1 MEMQSK
7 GVSGFVITC
16 NRASLVET
24 CLRSIR
30 FVDELIVIDKSSTD
44 GTRAIAERYA
54 DQLITVPWSPTVE
67 ETRAG
72 AAALCRHDWI
82 VHLDD
87 DELLSPEAITFLR
100 RRRPPNGPEAYYLPK
115 KHYILGRF
123 DPAAYY
129 WPEHH
134 PQFFRKGAVSFSN
147 TVHGGVQ
154 VHTERVERIAPETG
168 ICIHHLSHLDTAQWV
183 EKANRYTSRP
193 DRVRCEPEVADLI
206 GFAHARIDHWLSRT
220 GVTDRSDYAAAVA
233 LLRAVYDMIDRVKSW
248 EQAQGFDAAVHFAAI
263 CAELGLAY
271 DALERRTGIRTSA
284 EPLPRSV
291 PDRLRGL
298 LAGLGERLAPA
309 AVFSAALCG
318 FSAFSA

>member
-1 MEMQSK
+1 MQSSR
-7 GVSGFVITC
+7 VSGFVVTY

-54 DQLITVPWSPTVE
+54 DQVVTVPWSPTVE
-67 ETRAG
+67 ETRD
-72 AAALCRHDWI
+72 AALALCRHDW
-82 VHLDD
+82 VVFLDD
-87 DELLSPEAITFLR
+87 DEMLSPEAITFASHH
-100 RRRPPNGPEAYYLPK
+100 RPLDAPEAYYLPK
-115 KHYILGRF
+115 KHYILGRV

-134 PQFFRKGAVSFSN
+134 PQFFRKGAVSFSP

-168 ICIHHLSHLDTAQWV
+168 ICIHHLSHLDAAQWI
-183 EKANRYTSRP
+183 EKTNRYTSQP
-193 DRVRCEPEVADLI
+193 DRVRCAPEATDLI
-206 GFAHARIDHWLSRT
+206 AFAHARIEHWVART
-220 GVTDRSDYAAAVA
+220 PSTDRGDYAAAVA

-248 EQAQGFDAAVHFAAI
+248 EQDAGLDGVARFAAI
-263 CAELGLAY
+263 CAELGQAY

-284 EPLPRSV
+284 EPVPRGM

-298 LAGLGERLAPA
+298 IAGLGERLTAIA
-309 AVFSAALCG
+309 G
-318 FSAFSA
+318 